1 MAKPRRSAEEI
12 KDIMSGGEPKWDNKV
27 IDQLSLI
34 KTLTWYSQNKDS
46 KMAFK
51 YVVDYLKKNKIS
63 YDEDA
68 LGYQPPTFGFL
79 CRIIERGGK
88 LSKDNLTKFNSFIKA
103 IKSSNKEITEQPK
116 SNVISIQD
124 RINEKVS
131 NIAGT
136 LEGSIDDY
144 ILSKFKTLPSPF
156 SLMQEQVKTVH
167 ASRLIE
173 IFKNSRKEL
182 VEALTT
188 DDEQLIEGYS
198 VFSKSELKKLIAYYD
213 LIINDAIKL
222 SDEAKTTRK
231 PRKRKKKTPEQL
243 VSKIKYCQEDKT
255 LKLKSV
261 APTSIIGANQL
272 WVFNVKTRKLGVY
285 FADDASGLSLKGSTL
300 LNFAEKTSI
309 TKTLRKPEQV
319 LPEIIKGGKVYLRN
333 VMGSIKA
340 VEKCLTGRLNSDT
353 ILLKIN

>member
-1 MAKPRRSAEEI
+1 MGRVRKSAEEI
-12 KDIMSGGEPKWDNKV
+12 KETISGGEPKWDNKI

-34 KTLTWYSQNKDS
+34 KTLTWYSQNRDNKT
-46 KMAFK
+46 ALK
-51 YVVDYLKKNKIS
+51 YVIDYLKKNKIS
-63 YDEDA
+63 YDEEA
-68 LGYQPPTFGFL
+68 LGYQASTFGFL

-88 LSKDNLTKFNSFIKA
+88 LSAGDLSKFNAFIKA
-103 IKSSNKEITEQPK
+103 IKPSIKKVIEQPK

-131 NIAGT
+131 NIAGI

-144 ILSKFKTLPSPF
+144 ILSKFKTIPSPL
-156 SLMQEQVKTVH
+156 SLMQEQVKSVH
-167 ASRLIE
+167 ATRLID

-222 SDEAKTTRK
+222 SDEAKIGRK

-255 LKLKSV
+255 LKLKSI

-272 WVFNVKTRKLGVY
+272 WVFNIKTRKLGVY

-300 LNFAEKTSI
+300 LNFAERTSV
-309 TKTLRKPEQV
+309 TKTLRKPEQI

-353 ILLKIN
+353 ILLKVN